1 MLVTTNA
8 IVISKIKYGDSSIIL
23 SCYTESFGIKSYLIR
38 GVLTKKKGKFKPAYF
53 QPLSQVILEASH
65 KENRSLQSLRDIK
78 PLIHYKSLHSNVI
91 KGAIVLFLSEVLS
104 QLLKEEEKNSLLYS
118 FISTSLEWL
127 DEQNRSSNFHLLFLL
142 IITKYLG
149 FYPETSKIDLDYF
162 NLEAGK
168 FESSK
173 VNMYSIS
180 GNNLTVL
187 KKLLGIKFD
196 TLNEVKINSRQRQ
209 DFLNMILLYF
219 ELHLGGFKKPKSLQ
233 ILNQV
238 FS

>member
-168 FESSK
+168 FQSSK

>member
-8 IVISKIKYGDSSIIL
+8 IILSKIKYGDSSVIL

-38 GVLTKKKGKFKPAYF
+38 GVLSKKKGKFKPAYL
-53 QPLSQVILEASH
+53 QPLTQVTLEASH

-78 PLIHYKSLHSNVI
+78 PLIHYKSLHTNVI
-91 KGAIVLFLSEVLS
+91 KGAMVLFLSEVLS
-104 QLLKEEEKNSLLYS
+104 QLLKEEEENTLLYS
-118 FISTSLEWL
+118 FIAASLEWL
-127 DEQNRSSNFHLLFLL
+127 DEQDSSSNFHLLFLL

-149 FYPETSKIDLDYF
+149 FYPDTSHIGLDYF

-173 VNMYSIS
+173 VSLYSIS
-180 GNNLTVL
+180 GNNLTIL
-187 KKLLGIKFD
+187 KQLLGIKFD
-196 TLNEVKINSRQRQ
+196 LLNEVRINSRQRQ

-219 ELHLGGFKKPKSLQ
+219 ELHLGGFKKPRSLQ
-233 ILNQV
+233 VLNQV